1 MMSFRDRFSGPQ
13 PIALDAAPL
22 VQGYFDLRSDSFVLG
37 THLGRGRGFVSSLS
51 QNERIELLS
60 A

>member
-22 VQGYFDLRSDSFVLG
+22 VQGYCDLRSDSFVLG
-37 THLGRGRGFVSSLS
+37 TYMDRSRGVMSSLS

-60 A
+60 T